1 MFTTQDPQDI
11 VVLRM
16 AAFRH
21 ATRRAGHRMPAPEA
35 STASPPRAA
44 SQVTLRPDNHE
55 AMRGAHNTDSGREP
69 LMATA
74 TAPSVPCFT
83 FKLPIR
89 PAARPDT
96 STGAGGGGISAPRS
110 QVARAALEEAL
121 QKHEAAL
128 RSWADEPAQH
138 ISPSTMEAIGVH
150 LGPAAVL
157 SSATQPRQG
166 LERLYTGGVRMH
178 FQPSAD
184 DSASHVAALAQPY
197 CRVLAQ
203 GSMAGTGVPM
213 QVVETRTSAEAAI
226 SGAAMEA
233 HHDAK
238 CGGAPGALS
247 ERSRDDGHAASA
259 SSSSSAPQPKRDH
272 RIFVPLAR
280 RAALASGATCAPR
293 HGMPLVPY
301 QLPLRMRPSAPAP
314 ALRNASAATSS
325 SSPPAETTRRA
336 FLDEQARR
344 YAQWRSRQAAVLH
357 QLAPDMWDRA
367 LPHYAALDRQPRAM
381 DSGLRNHAS
390 YVRRSQYDSG
400 FVFV

>member
-11 VVLRM
+11 VVLKT

-21 ATRRAGHRMPAPEA
+21 ATRRARHRMLASEA
-35 STASPPRAA
+35 STASPLRAV
-44 SQVTLRPDNHE
+44 SQVTLCPNSHE
-55 AMRGAHNTDSGREP
+55 AMRGAHNTDSGRES
-69 LMATA
+69 LIATT
-74 TAPSVPCFT
+74 TARSVPCFT

-89 PAARPDT
+89 PAARPDA

-157 SSATQPRQG
+157 SSATQPPQG
-166 LERLYTGGVRMH
+166 LEKLHTGVVRMH
-178 FQPSAD
+178 FQPSAG
-184 DSASHVAALAQPY
+184 DSASRVAALAQPY

-203 GSMAGTGVPM
+203 GSMAGTGVPT
-213 QVVETRTSAEAAI
+213 QVVPTRTSAEVAI

-238 CGGAPGALS
+238 CGGAPEALS
-247 ERSRDDGHAASA
+247 ERSRDDGYAASA
-259 SSSSSAPQPKRDH
+259 SSSSCAPQAQRDH
-272 RIFVPLAR
+272 QIFVPLAR
-280 RAALASGATCAPR
+280 RAALTSGAACTSR

-301 QLPLRMRPSAPAP
+301 QLPLRMRPSVPGPALPNAPA
-314 ALRNASAATSS
+314 ATRSP
-325 SSPPAETTRRA
+325 SPPAETTRRA
-336 FLDEQARR
+336 FLDEQAKR

-390 YVRRSQYDSG
+390 HVRRSQYDSG
-400 FVFV
+400 VVFV